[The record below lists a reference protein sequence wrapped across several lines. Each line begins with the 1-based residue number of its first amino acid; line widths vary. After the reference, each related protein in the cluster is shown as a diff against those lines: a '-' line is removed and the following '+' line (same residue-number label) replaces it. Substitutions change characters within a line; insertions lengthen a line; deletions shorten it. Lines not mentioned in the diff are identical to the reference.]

1 MPSLT
6 SFALWQTCLQCY
18 AGHFTTQTSTFF
30 VICAVGIIS
39 ITLRQFSFLR
49 YATRFIK
56 LINVTNTS
64 SVPLLTLF
72 VPLRTSPFF
81 TNHFVT
87 LTNAVSAVRAV
98 VDLTCVTLTNAVS
111 AVRAV
116 VDLTSATQLYLWLT
130 RRSRGQKNVCWG
142 GVGRGKGKQKRTTP
156 RASFMKCPYHALSE
170 FF

>member
-49 YATRFIK
+49 YATRFIT

-98 VDLTCVTLTNAVS
+98 VDLT
-111 AVRAV
+111 
-116 VDLTSATQLYLWLT
+116 SATQLYLWLT
-130 RRSRGQKNVCWG
+130 RRSRGQKNVCRG

-170 FF
+170 FFLEAHVCATVRPSPPVV